1 MKFKSFVVFLF
12 AFILSACSNPNKF
25 VEAPPPKPT
34 IAEVGKGA
42 SIAFV
47 NKRTFGKEEVGAYCG
62 GVWINKDTILTAL
75 HCAKA
80 AARMKQ
86 VEDTAP
92 EFRGLLRMFLPPV
105 KDPTGTEMLYVMEN
119 EVVGFGK
126 DPKTSH
132 KAKVI
137 AIEPAHD
144 LALVKA
150 DTSAMPDHPWLRV
163 ADFAPK
169 VGEKVFVIG
178 HPGGLYFTFFDGTV
192 AAYRETFPFEKGTPL
207 EDFEG
212 PFLQIY
218 SAIYFGNSGGPVIS
232 SDGEI
237 VGISCFIVP
246 VPNQGFAV
254 APSAIKK
261 FLIKAHL
268 QNKI

>member
-12 AFILSACSNPNKF
+12 ALVVSACSNPNKF
-25 VEAPPPKPT
+25 AEVSPAKPT
-34 IAEVGKGA
+34 MAELSKSA

-47 NKRTFGKEEVGAYCG
+47 NKKSGPTDETGAYCA

-80 AARMKQ
+80 AARMEQ
-86 VEDTAP
+86 VKDMPP
-92 EFRGLLRMFLPPV
+92 EMRHFARMFLPPV
-105 KDPTGTEMLYVMEN
+105 KDPTGTEMLYVVEN

-126 DPKTSH
+126 EPKTTHSS
-132 KAKVI
+132 KVI
-137 AIEPAHD
+137 AVEPAHD

-150 DTSAMPDHPWLRV
+150 ETANLPDHRWLRV

-169 VGEKVFVIG
+169 VGEKVFIVG

-192 AAYRETFPFEKGTPL
+192 AAYRETFPFEPGTPL

-212 PFLQIY
+212 PFIQIY
-218 SAIYFGNSGGPVIS
+218 SGIYFGNSGGPTIS
-232 SDGEI
+232 ADGEI
-237 VGISCFIVP
+237 VGISSFIMQ
-246 VPNQGFAV
+246 VPNEGFVV

-261 FLIKAHL
+261 FLIKAHM